1 MIELVLLILIP
12 FTNGTDD
19 NDDDDW
25 ISGDNSTI
33 SGCDYYGGGN
43 LRLDCLEE
51 EDCPIIDGD
60 YRNYDLLERVW
71 CH

>member
-1 MIELVLLILIP
+1 MIEQVLLILLP

-19 NDDDDW
+19 NNDDDW
-25 ISGDNSTI
+25 ISDDNSTI

-51 EDCPIIDGD
+51 ECPIIDGD
-60 YRNYDLLERVW
+60 YHNYDLLERVW

>member
-1 MIELVLLILIP
+1 MIELALLILLP

-19 NDDDDW
+19 NDDVDW
-25 ISGDNSTI
+25 ISDDNSTI

-51 EDCPIIDGD
+51 KDCPIIDGD
-60 YRNYDLLERVW
+60 YRNYDVLERAW